1 MDSNRLNSLNV
12 NPYYMNEKSWV
23 VRRMNS
29 YYVDPNCI
37 NYSFIFRRGHIKRFL
52 LLILNIHN
60 GAFLQIRMIDL
71 FSLILYIFRTLSIL
85 SSSVQIS
92 CYWCKFGKQNLVNVT
107 KHFRQLKQFV
117 RKVSVTIII
126 NLPPTKGVLANFA
139 KAIVNGNK
147 FSLKFHKR

>member
-12 NPYYMNEKSWV
+12 NPYYMNEKSWM
-23 VRRMNS
+23 VRWMNS

-37 NYSFIFRRGHIKRFL
+37 NYSFIFRRGHIKWFL

-71 FSLILYIFRTLSIL
+71 FSLTLYIFRTPSIL
-85 SSSVQIS
+85 SSSVQIL
-92 CYWCKFGKQNLVNVT
+92 CYWCKTWKAKLSKCDKTFQAIET
-107 KHFRQLKQFV
+107 I

-147 FSLKFHKR
+147 FSLNFHKR